1 MRTCPNC
8 QSTDIDTDAARGDAV
23 CIQCGTV
30 LEENTIV
37 NEVTFAQDATGGS
50 AVVGQFVAATPGVAS
65 SGLGFG
71 KESREVAFTNGQRHI
86 SQLAQALRLAE
97 HHQEAAQRLFMLAV
111 QHNFIQGRRTQHVIA
126 ACLYTVCRREK
137 TPHLLI
143 DYSDVLQT
151 NVYMLG
157 SCFLKFTRLLSLA
170 LPIIDPSLY
179 IHRFASK
186 LEFGDRTHL
195 VSMSALRLVQR
206 MKRDWIQTGRR
217 PSGICGAAL
226 LIAARVHGFRRTQ
239 REVVRVVRICDVTL
253 RKRLNEFADTPV
265 GALTAREL
273 ETTDIEAL
281 PAANP
286 PSFTRNRMLEAQQL
300 AQLTMTD
307 EEKEREKH
315 VQSIRQLKV
324 ADLRERLEELGED
337 VSGKKDELVER
348 LLLKEKEPEALAGAA
363 PLSLTVSPAL
373 LPTQA
378 TTDAEAMP
386 PPPPRPVDPAV
397 AAEEN
402 ELNNEMQQVLRDP
415 EFVALE
421 REAEGAP
428 AGGAAPDA
436 AARAA
441 AAAAAAAKL
450 PVPEGS
456 RDPYWT
462 DSAWFKTDTL
472 ASRDEQD
479 DSEEAQEALMAEL
492 NDDLEDLDDE
502 VDAYLITDQEEVE
515 LKKRVWERMNKD
527 YLDAQADKEAAR
539 NEAMAQGQAVG
550 PSAPRPSQSK
560 RQRREAAE
568 ARAPGTVAEA
578 VAGELRRNKLSSRIN
593 YEVVHILSQTLD
605 EDADS
610 MPNAPGPVG
619 GLASPASSTHSQSR
633 RSLAAGSSVAA
644 AENLSVAGSE
654 PEVDD

>member
-1 MRTCPNC
+1 
-8 QSTDIDTDAARGDAV
+8 
-23 CIQCGTV
+23 
-30 LEENTIV
+30 
-37 NEVTFAQDATGGS
+37 
-50 AVVGQFVAATPGVAS
+50 
-65 SGLGFG
+65 
-71 KESREVAFTNGQRHI
+71 
-86 SQLAQALRLAE
+86 
-97 HHQEAAQRLFMLAV
+97 
-111 QHNFIQGRRTQHVIA
+111 
-126 ACLYTVCRREK
+126 
-137 TPHLLI
+137 
-143 DYSDVLQT
+143 
-151 NVYMLG
+151 MLG

-402 ELNNEMQQVLRDP
+402 EPNNEMQQVLRDP

-502 VDAYLITDQEEVE
+502 VDAYLIDQEEVE

-610 MPNAPGPVG
+610 MPNARACRRLGEPRVVDALAEPPQPRRRIERRGRRESVG
-619 GLASPASSTHSQSR
+619 RG
-633 RSLAAGSSVAA
+633 
-644 AENLSVAGSE
+644 E
-654 PEVDD
+654 